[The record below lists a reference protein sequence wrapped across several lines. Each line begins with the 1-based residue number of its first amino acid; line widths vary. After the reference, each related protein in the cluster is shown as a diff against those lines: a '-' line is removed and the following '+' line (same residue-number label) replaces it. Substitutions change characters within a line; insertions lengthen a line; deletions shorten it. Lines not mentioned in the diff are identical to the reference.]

1 MPHSSADAGNVIFSK
16 ICLLMASGELAGSE
30 FDDIAALA
38 LLDIASV
45 DGRISKIQWNLIAP
59 DIWGNK

>member
-1 MPHSSADAGNVIFSK
+1 
-16 ICLLMASGELAGSE
+16 MASGELAGSE

-45 DGRISKIQWNLIAP
+45 DGRI
-59 DIWGNK
+59 

>member
-16 ICLLMASGELAGSE
+16 NCLVMASGELAGSE

-45 DGRISKIQWNLIAP
+45 DGII
-59 DIWGNK
+59 